1 MYKNLSI
8 RTKLFLQYCIYIILF
23 VSICSYLVYSV
34 FFSKLQEN
42 KINYTLE
49 MSNKI
54 KYNLE
59 FLLNSI
65 DNSATLL
72 SNDEEIKNYLSQSED
87 EEYINTILKNTVTVQ
102 EYIKGVYILGS
113 NGKVYTS
120 DWGINEDSLKDK
132 YNYLL
137 HQNWEESILTNSYS
151 NEYHISSKMKV
162 LTYIRKIYDYKEEK
176 DYGIIII
183 DINYD
188 NIRELITTISV
199 ANPQKLLIVNGGGE
213 TLFTFP
219 YNVIL
224 DDVILEYPY
233 LLANKNMHII
243 GDVFK
248 KRSIIVSNQ
257 IKYTDWTLIGIH
269 SMDKILTDTRNMLYL
284 LLKITVIFI
293 VISLFLAYVYSYKI
307 TKPIT
312 ELASKMRLVEEGNLS
327 VPVEITSNDE
337 IGQLTLA
344 FNNMLKKLEYFVN
357 KAVEIEKQKSKMEF
371 QILQAQI
378 NPHFLYNTLDS
389 IRWLATFHNV
399 KTINIMVT
407 SIINLLKYNF
417 SRKGEV
423 VGLDEEIDNVKTYL
437 HIQKYR
443 YGDTFDVEYNIPN
456 EVLKYNTIK
465 FILQPI
471 VENSIFHG
479 FEDMDNQGLITINA
493 SIVKNNLYIIVEDN
507 GIGMTENQ
515 LQNLKTRKSPNTKY
529 NAIGIKNIDERI
541 KFYCG
546 SEYGLTIY
554 SVENQGTTVTIKLPS
569 YLKEDGE
576 NIQVENKKKEDNK
589 NCLLS

>member
-1 MYKNLSI
+1 M
-8 RTKLFLQYCIYIILF
+8 
-23 VSICSYLVYSV
+23 
-34 FFSKLQEN
+34 
-42 KINYTLE
+42 
-49 MSNKI
+49 
-54 KYNLE
+54 
-59 FLLNSI
+59 NSI

-72 SNDEEIKNYLSQSED
+72 SNNEEIKKHLSQPDD
-87 EEYINTILKNTVTVQ
+87 EEYINTILKNTVTIQ

-113 NGKVYTS
+113 NGSVYTS

-162 LTYIRKIYDYKEEK
+162 LTYIRKIYDYREEK

-188 NIRELITTISV
+188 KIRELITTISV
-199 ANPQKLLIVNGGGE
+199 ANPQKLLIVNGAGE
-213 TLFTFP
+213 TLFTSP

-224 DDVILEYPY
+224 DEVILKYPE
-233 LLANKNMHII
+233 LLKNVDMHID
-243 GDVFK
+243 GRVFK

-257 IKYTDWTLIGIH
+257 IKHTDWTLIGIH
-269 SMDKILTDTRNMLYL
+269 SMDKILNDTKNILHL
-284 LLKITVIFI
+284 LLKIGGIFI
-293 VISLFLAYVYSYKI
+293 VISLFLAYAYSYTI

-312 ELASKMRLVEEGNLS
+312 ELASKMKLVEKGNLS
-327 VPVEITSNDE
+327 VPVEIRSNDE

-344 FNNMLKKLEYFVN
+344 FNNMLKKLKYFIN
-357 KAVEIEKQKSKMEF
+357 KAVENEKQKSKMEF
-371 QILQAQI
+371 QVLQAQI

-399 KTINIMVT
+399 KTINTMVT

-423 VGLDEEIDNVKTYL
+423 VGLDEEVDNVKTYL

-443 YGDTFDVEYNIPN
+443 YGDTFDAEYNIPN
-456 EVLKYNTIK
+456 EILHYNTIK

-493 SIVKNNLYIIVEDN
+493 NIVKDSLYIVVKDN
-507 GIGMTENQ
+507 GIGMSENQ
-515 LQNLKTRKSPNTKY
+515 LQNLKNRKSSNTKY

-546 SEYGLTIY
+546 KEYGLTIE
-554 SVENQGTTVTIKLPS
+554 SVEDVGTTVTVKLPS
-569 YLKEDGE
+569 SLKEESE
-576 NIQVENKKKEDNK
+576 NIQVDKKKKEDNK
-589 NCLLS
+589 NTLLS